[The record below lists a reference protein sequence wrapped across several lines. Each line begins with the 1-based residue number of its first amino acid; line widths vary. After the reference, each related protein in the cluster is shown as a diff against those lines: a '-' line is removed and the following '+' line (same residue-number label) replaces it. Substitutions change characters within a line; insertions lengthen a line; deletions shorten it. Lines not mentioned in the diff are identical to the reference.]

1 MSSAPQMNNRL
12 ALRIAVFGGF
22 ALALF
27 AILFFRLWFLQV
39 LNGDKYLAEANNNRT
54 REYRVSA
61 PRGEIL
67 DRSGR
72 IVVANRTS
80 LALQINPRKLPA
92 EEAERQAELAQL
104 AKLIHTK
111 PHRLRKTLHE
121 QLLVAPSAPVTVR
134 RDVGDYL
141 VYYLEEN
148 QDRFPGVGVQR
159 VFVRRYPHGT
169 LAAHILGSVNE
180 INEEQLKEPRFR
192 GLQPGDEIG
201 QEGVE
206 DTYDRFLR
214 GQPGLKKIQVD
225 AFGQP
230 TRKGQL
236 VSTPPVPGDNLKL
249 SIDSAVQEAGEA
261 ALAARGLP
269 GGFVTMNVH
278 SGEILGLGSFPSFD
292 PSVFT
297 RPLTQAQ
304 VNALYRD
311 PVAAPITDR
320 AIAGLYPTGSTFKL
334 ITALAALEGGVITPS
349 SVIEDGGSF
358 TVGGQSFQNAGGA
371 SYGALTLV
379 PAIQVSSDVFFYT
392 LGFDMWDTG
401 QLQRWAHK
409 LGIGRPT
416 GIDIPGRRSRP
427 AADQTVAR
435 QARRRRAGRRTAL
448 VGRRQHPAGDRP
460 GRPADQPAADG
471 DRLRD
476 AGQRRHGRHP
486 ARRPRGHRRGR
497 PGAEGI
503 RPQAAPPR
511 QVQTGK
517 PRRDPRRAAPRGA
530 GARRHLLR
538 RLRRL
543 SDPGRGQDRHRA
555 AGRSRRPVLVHRPRP
570 VSQSAYRDGGDDRGR
585 RLRSRI
591 GGPGRAADPGS
602 LFRQAQQ
609 RRKRPQRGQP
619 GLMYATRTRRARPEP
634 FALRPGIAERL
645 GLPYMDASLG
655 FAAAGL
661 VAFSVFVLGQA
672 TKHDIP
678 GDPNYYLNRQAIYAV
693 LGLVGMYLLAR
704 IDYSRFRELRVG
716 IYTFLCV
723 SVSLVFVFGF
733 AARGSR
739 RSFELPL
746 FSFQPS
752 ELGKLLL
759 VLALA
764 GFVIDGA
771 RRGSPRQRTV
781 RYLALGFAPAAL
793 VFLQPDLGTSLVY
806 GAITL
811 AVMYVGGVRW
821 THFAVIG
828 AALVALVALVIV
840 VAPAIGTPVLKEYQ
854 QQRLTSFTH
863 PSADPSDAGYQQ
875 NQAKIAIGS
884 GGEDRPGRSGHP
896 DAARLRPRAAHRL
909 HLRGDR

>member
-1 MSSAPQMNNRL
+1 MYRRSDELGPEMNNRL

-67 DRSGR
+67 DRNGR

-92 EEAERQAELAQL
+92 EEAERQGELARL
-104 AKLIHTK
+104 AKLIHTT

-206 DTYDRFLR
+206 DTYDHFLR
-214 GQPGLKKIQVD
+214 GRPGIKKIQVD

-236 VSTPPVPGDNLKL
+236 VSEPPVPGDNLKL

-278 SGEILGLGSFPSFD
+278 SGEILGLGSFPSFE

-416 GIDIPGRRSRP
+416 GIDIPGAEVGLLPTKQWRDKLAAEGLAEERP
-427 AADQTVAR
+427 WSAGDNIQLATGQGDLQTNPLQMAIAYATLANGGTVVTPHVGLEVTDA
-435 QARRRRAGRRTAL
+435 AGRVL
-448 VGRRQHPAGDRP
+448 K
-460 GRPADQPAADG
+460 
-471 DRLRD
+471 
-476 AGQRRHGRHP
+476 
-486 ARRPRGHRRGR
+486 
-497 PGAEGI
+497 EF
-503 RPQAAPPR
+503 AP
-511 QVQTGK
+511 K
-517 PRRDPRRAAPRGA
+517 PRRHVQFKQESRDVILEGLHLAAQAPGGTSYAVFGGFPTPVAGKTGTAQRVGHEDQSWYVVLAPYPDPRIVTAVTIEEGGFGA
-530 GARRHLLR
+530 E
-538 RLRRL
+538 
-543 SDPGRGQDRHRA
+543 
-555 AGRSRRPVLVHRPRP
+555 
-570 VSQSAYRDGGDDRGR
+570 SA
-585 RLRSRI
+585 
-591 GGPGRAADPGS
+591 
-602 LFRQAQQ
+602 
-609 RRKRPQRGQP
+609 
-619 GLMYATRTRRARPEP
+619 
-634 FALRPGIAERL
+634 
-645 GLPYMDASLG
+645 
-655 FAAAGL
+655 
-661 VAFSVFVLGQA
+661 
-672 TKHDIP
+672 
-678 GDPNYYLNRQAIYAV
+678 
-693 LGLVGMYLLAR
+693 
-704 IDYSRFRELRVG
+704 
-716 IYTFLCV
+716 
-723 SVSLVFVFGF
+723 
-733 AARGSR
+733 
-739 RSFELPL
+739 
-746 FSFQPS
+746 
-752 ELGKLLL
+752 
-759 VLALA
+759 
-764 GFVIDGA
+764 
-771 RRGSPRQRTV
+771 
-781 RYLALGFAPAAL
+781 APAAL
-793 VFLQPDLGTSLVY
+793 QILEAYFGKHSSGESGPN
-806 GAITL
+806 
-811 AVMYVGGVRW
+811 GG
-821 THFAVIG
+821 
-828 AALVALVALVIV
+828 
-840 VAPAIGTPVLKEYQ
+840 
-854 QQRLTSFTH
+854 S
-863 PSADPSDAGYQQ
+863 
-875 NQAKIAIGS
+875 
-884 GGEDRPGRSGHP
+884 PG
-896 DAARLRPRAAHRL
+896 
-909 HLRGDR
+909 